1 MTRRPDPRAQARAR
15 AKRAFEAQ
23 PPGQRLGDGP
33 VDADIA
39 DKMTVIMGLMD
50 EFLNGPK
57 DRPDY
62 VKRHGVVIMM
72 FPFEGFDGRCNYMS
86 NGADRRDIV
95 TLMREMI
102 ARFEGQPEIEGR
114 A

>member
-1 MTRRPDPRAQARAR
+1 MSKRQREFHRQRP
-15 AKRAFEAQ
+15 EH
-23 PPGQRLGDGP
+23 RLGDAP
-33 VDADIA
+33 IESDQMHAQMA
-39 DKMTVIMGLMD
+39 AIMRMMD

-57 DRPDY
+57 GPDY
-62 VKRHGVVIMM
+62 VKRIGVVIMM

-95 TLMREMI
+95 TLMKEMI
-102 ARFEGQPEIEGR
+102 ARFEGQPETRGR